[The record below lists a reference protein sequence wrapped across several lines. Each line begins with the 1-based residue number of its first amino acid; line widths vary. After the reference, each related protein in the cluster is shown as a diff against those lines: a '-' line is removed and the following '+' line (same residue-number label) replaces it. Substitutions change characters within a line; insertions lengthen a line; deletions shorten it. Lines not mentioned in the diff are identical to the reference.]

1 MIDVK
6 FIATIQ
12 QLLTQEHCV
21 IVPNL
26 GAFVLR
32 DTDATMNFFT
42 KEIKPHHSNVY
53 FNKDIIQDDGLF
65 TNALKETLGL
75 SYKETNEYIQT
86 VIAFIKSKVAEKKI
100 CSFAPIGNFFINSE
114 NEIFFIGNSQ
124 LNLNIETFGL
134 KPIKWNIQNQQQFVP
149 EIKVLDASTIH
160 SNELNDA
167 VILEVSASEQEHT
180 EFNIRKNTFWNIA
193 ANVALITLS
202 VGVLYLNSIAIKSV
216 FTSKATSEASSLPLI
231 KTTDIKTTDIKT
243 VEEDE
248 SVMMVVGGKVVA
260 IDKNGIQT
268 QAKKDSTAK
277 RTSSIDE
284 IRNDIAHSKGKYFV
298 VGGSY
303 ITEAAAKMECQKWSQ
318 LNYKSTFI
326 KVKGS
331 SLIKIVLKR
340 FVSGRDASNFAI
352 SVKTLPTNTISV
364 QELNIAK

>member
-1 MIDVK
+1 MIDGK

-86 VIAFIKSKVAEKKI
+86 VIAFIKDKVAEKKI

-114 NEIFFIGNSQ
+114 NEIFFIGNNQ

-134 KPIKWNIQNQQQFVP
+134 KPIKWNIQNQNQFAP
-149 EIKVLDASTIH
+149 EVKIIDSSSIH
-160 SNELNDA
+160 SDDMNDA
-167 VILEVSASEQEHT
+167 VILEVSASEQESSQLS
-180 EFNIRKNTFWNIA
+180 IRKNTFWNIA

-216 FTSKATSEASSLPLI
+216 FTSKAKSQASSLPVLKSVEPKQI
-231 KTTDIKTTDIKT
+231 
-243 VEEDE
+243 EEDE
-248 SVMMVVGGKVVA
+248 TVMMVIGGKVVA
-260 IDKNGIQT
+260 IDKNGVPT
-268 QAKKDSTAK
+268 KAVKDSTVKKA
-277 RTSSIDE
+277 SYDE
-284 IRNDIAHSKGKYFV
+284 IRNEIANTKGKYFV

-303 ITEAAAKMECQKWSQ
+303 ITEAAAKMECEKWSK

-340 FVSGRDASNFAI
+340 FVSGKDASNFAI

>member
-1 MIDVK
+1 MIDGK

-231 KTTDIKTTDIKT
+231 KTTDIKT

>member
-1 MIDVK
+1 MIDGK

-12 QLLTQEHCV
+12 KLLTQEHCV

-65 TNALKETLGL
+65 TSTLKETLGL
-75 SYKETNEYIQT
+75 SYKETSEYIQT
-86 VIAFIKSKVAEKKI
+86 IIVFIKNKVSEKKI

-114 NEIFFIGNSQ
+114 NDIFFIGNSQ
-124 LNLNIETFGL
+124 LNFNIETFGL
-134 KPIKWNIQNQQQFVP
+134 KPIKWNIQNQHDP
-149 EIKVLDASTIH
+149 TIKVLDQTSIH
-160 SNELNDA
+160 SNNLNDA
-167 VILEVSASEQEHT
+167 VILELSASEQEHT
-180 EFNIRKNTFWNIA
+180 ELHTRKNTFWNIA

-216 FTSKATSEASSLPLI
+216 FTSKAKSEASSLIVI
-231 KTTDIKTTDIKT
+231 KN
-243 VEEDE
+243 VEVKPIEKEE
-248 SVMMVVGGKVVA
+248 SVMMVIGGKVVA
-260 IDKNGIQT
+260 IDENGIQT
-268 QAKKDSTAK
+268 KTNKESSVKKESLD
-277 RTSSIDE
+277 D
-284 IRNDIAHSKGKYFV
+284 IRNEIANSKGKYFV

-303 ITEAAAKMECQKWSQ
+303 ITVAAAKMECQKWSE

-331 SLIKIVLKR
+331 SLLKIVLKR
-340 FVSGRDASNFAI
+340 FTNGKNASNFAL

>member
-1 MIDVK
+1 MIDGK

-42 KEIKPHHSNVY
+42 KEIKPHHANVY

-86 VIAFIKSKVAEKKI
+86 VIDFIKSKVTEKKI

-124 LNLNIETFGL
+124 LNLNIDTFGL
-134 KPIKWNIQNQQQFVP
+134 KPIKWNIQNQHIP
-149 EIKVLDASTIH
+149 EIKVLDQSIH
-160 SNELNDA
+160 LNDLNDA
-167 VILEVSASEQEHT
+167 VILEVSASEQEHNESHT
-180 EFNIRKNTFWNIA
+180 RKNAFWNVA

-216 FTSKATSEASSLPLI
+216 FTSKAKSEASSLIVI
-231 KTTDIKTTDIKT
+231 KNNEVKP
-243 VEEDE
+243 VEKEE
-248 SVMMVVGGKVVA
+248 SVMMVIGGKVVT
-260 IDKNGIQT
+260 IDENGIQS
-268 QAKKDSTAK
+268 KNSKDSAVK
-277 RTSSIDE
+277 KESLDD
-284 IRNDIAHSKGKYFV
+284 IRNEIAHSKGKYFV

-303 ITEAAAKMECQKWSQ
+303 ITEAAAKMECQKWSK

-340 FVSGRDASNFAI
+340 FVSGKDASNFAI

>member
-1 MIDVK
+1 MIDGK

-65 TNALKETLGL
+65 TNALKEALGL

-100 CSFAPIGNFFINSE
+100 CSFAPIGNFFINSD

-167 VILEVSASEQEHT
+167 VILEVSSSEQEHT

-216 FTSKATSEASSLPLI
+216 FTSKAKSEASSLPL
-231 KTTDIKTTDIKT
+231 IKTTDIKT

>member
-1 MIDVK
+1 MIDGK

-32 DTDATMNFFT
+32 DIDATMNFFT
-42 KEIKPHHSNVY
+42 KEIKPHHANIY

-75 SYKETNEYIQT
+75 SYKETNEYIQS
-86 VIAFIKSKVAEKKI
+86 VNDFIKRKVTEKKI

-114 NEIFFIGNSQ
+114 NEIFFIGNNQ
-124 LNLNIETFGL
+124 LNLNIDTFGL
-134 KPIKWNIQNQQQFVP
+134 KPIKWNIQKQQQFVP
-149 EIKVLDASTIH
+149 EIKVLDPSNIH

-167 VILEVSASEQEHT
+167 VILELSASEQKHAELNT
-180 EFNIRKNTFWNIA
+180 RKNAFWNIA
-193 ANVALITLS
+193 ANIALITLS

-216 FTSKATSEASSLPLI
+216 FTSKAKSEASSLIVI
-231 KTTDIKTTDIKT
+231 KNSQVKPIEK
-243 VEEDE
+243 EE
-248 SVMMVVGGKVVA
+248 SVMMVIGGKVVA
-260 IDKNGIQT
+260 IEENNIQS
-268 QAKKDSTAK
+268 QPSKDSVIK
-277 RTSSIDE
+277 KPSLDD
-284 IRNDIAHSKGKYFV
+284 IRNEIAQSKGKYFV

-340 FVSGRDASNFAI
+340 FVRGRDASDFAI

>member
-1 MIDVK
+1 
-6 FIATIQ
+6 
-12 QLLTQEHCV
+12 
-21 IVPNL
+21 VPNL

-65 TNALKETLGL
+65 ANALKETLGL

-86 VIAFIKSKVAEKKI
+86 VISFIKSKVAEKKI

-149 EIKVLDASTIH
+149 EIKVRDTSSIH
-160 SNELNDA
+160 SNEINDA
-167 VILEVSASEQEHT
+167 VILEVSASEQEHN
-180 EFNIRKNTFWNIA
+180 ELHIRKNTFWNIA

-216 FTSKATSEASSLPLI
+216 FTSKAKSEASSLPLI
-231 KTTDIKTTDIKT
+231 KTTAIKS

-248 SVMMVVGGKVVA
+248 SVMMVIGGKVVA
-260 IDKNGIQT
+260 IDKNGIQNHA
-268 QAKKDSTAK
+268 AKDTTNKIASLDEVRNEIAK
-277 RTSSIDE
+277 T
-284 IRNDIAHSKGKYFV
+284 KGKYFV

-318 LNYKSTFI
+318 LKYKSTFI

-340 FVSGRDASNFAI
+340 FVSGRDASDFAI

-364 QELNIAK
+364 QELNITK

>member
-1 MIDVK
+1 MIDGK
-6 FIATIQ
+6 FISTIQ
-12 QLLTQEHCV
+12 HLLTQEHCV

-32 DTDATMNFFT
+32 DNDATMNFFT

-53 FNKDIIQDDGLF
+53 FNKGIIQDDGLF
-65 TNALKETLGL
+65 TNALKEALGL

-86 VIAFIKSKVAEKKI
+86 VISLIKSKVAEKKI
-100 CSFAPIGNFFINSE
+100 CSFSPIGNFFINSE
-114 NEIFFIGNSQ
+114 NEIFFIGNNQ

-134 KPIKWNIQNQQQFVP
+134 KPIKWNIQNQNQFVP
-149 EIKVLDASTIH
+149 EIKILD
-160 SNELNDA
+160 SNSILSNNLNDA
-167 VILEVSASEQEHT
+167 VILEVSASEQENT
-180 EFNIRKNTFWNIA
+180 ELHIRKNAFWNIA

-202 VGVLYLNSIAIKSV
+202 VGVLYLNSLAIKSV
-216 FTSKATSEASSLPLI
+216 FTSKAKSQASSIQVI
-231 KTTDIKTTDIKT
+231 KITESKPK
-243 VEEDE
+243 EDE
-248 SVMMVVGGKVVA
+248 ESFMMVIGGKVVA
-260 IDKNGIQT
+260 IDKNGIQS
-268 QAKKDSTAK
+268 QAKKYSTSK
-277 RTSSIDE
+277 NISLSLNE
-284 IRNDIAHSKGKYFV
+284 IRNEIANSKGKYFV

-318 LNYKSTFI
+318 LNYKSTFM

-340 FVSGRDASNFAI
+340 FVSGKDASNFAI

>member
-1 MIDVK
+1 MIDGK

-42 KEIKPHHSNVY
+42 KEIKPHHSTVY

-65 TNALKETLGL
+65 TNALKEALGL

-86 VIAFIKSKVAEKKI
+86 VIDFIRRKVTEKKI

-114 NEIFFIGNSQ
+114 NEIFFIGNNQ
-124 LNLNIETFGL
+124 LNLNIDTFGL

-149 EIKVLDASTIH
+149 EIKVLDPSTIH

-167 VILEVSASEQEHT
+167 VILELSASEQGHAELHT
-180 EFNIRKNTFWNIA
+180 RKNAFWNIA

-216 FTSKATSEASSLPLI
+216 FTSKAKAEASSLMSIMPVEV
-231 KTTDIKTTDIKT
+231 KP

-248 SVMMVVGGKVVA
+248 SVMMVIDGKVVA
-260 IDKNGIQT
+260 IDKNGIQHH
-268 QAKKDSTAK
+268 AAKDSTTKIA
-277 RTSSIDE
+277 SLDE
-284 IRNDIAHSKGKYFV
+284 VRNEIAHSKGKYFV

-318 LNYKSTFI
+318 FNYKSTFI

>member
-1 MIDVK
+1 MINGK

-32 DTDATMNFFT
+32 DIDATLNFFT
-42 KEIKPHHSNVY
+42 KEIKPHHANVY
-53 FNKDIIQDDGLF
+53 FNKDIFQDDGLF

-86 VIAFIKSKVAEKKI
+86 VIAFIKTKVAEKKI

-149 EIKVLDASTIH
+149 EIKVRDTSTIH

-180 EFNIRKNTFWNIA
+180 ELNIRKNTFWNIA

-202 VGVLYLNSIAIKSV
+202 AGVLYLNSIAIKSV
-216 FTSKATSEASSLPLI
+216 FTNKAKSEASSLPII
-231 KTTDIKTTDIKT
+231 KTTDIKTFK
-243 VEEDE
+243 EDE
-248 SVMMVVGGKVVA
+248 SVIMVVGGKVVS

-268 QAKKDSTAK
+268 QDKKDSMTK
-277 RTSSIDE
+277 TSTIDE
-284 IRNDIAHSKGKYFV
+284 VRNEIANSQGKYFV

-303 ITEAAAKMECQKWSQ
+303 ITETAAKMECQKWSK

-340 FVSGRDASNFAI
+340 FVSGKDASNFAI

-364 QELNIAK
+364 QELKIAK